1 MAICGGARGGMGGR
15 KAAQGKVM
23 AMNTK
28 EDKLGKEAL
37 LIRWQR
43 LQR

>member
-23 AMNTK
+23 A
-28 EDKLGKEAL
+28 
-37 LIRWQR
+37 LIPKMID
-43 LQR
+43 